1 MTAAFVLGINMAV
14 AGIFAVAF
22 AVVAATNRSAR
33 GARWLALGCGMGIV
47 NAGLEFLLRQQADPV
62 PVGICIFLVF
72 LSALSFALIGVARHY
87 RVRPPWTAMTA
98 IWIVTILLV
107 PVIFS
112 MTYGSLLWR
121 ALYQLPYFAMQA
133 LFGIMIWRSGRRQPL
148 DLLLVAL
155 QAVAAVIYLLKPL
168 FAMLVGTAPT
178 PQDYM
183 ATTYAA
189 ISQSGSVVVL
199 IATGLVMLLV
209 TMRDTTAEMI
219 ARSETD
225 PLSGVLN
232 RRGFERHAEAALARA
247 GESGGDGGDDDG
259 GKAVL
264 IAADLDHF
272 KQINDNFGHA
282 AGDGV
287 IAHFAAM
294 LAEAAPPEAI
304 VGRVGGEEF
313 AVLLPGALLSDGR
326 LYAEAVRTAFAAAE
340 LPVLGVD
347 RRFSASFGVA
357 QSLPA
362 EALPGLFHRAD
373 TALYR
378 AKTGGR
384 NRVRVALGDLP
395 PTPVRGAA

>member
-22 AVVAATNRSAR
+22 TVVAATNRSAR
-33 GARWLALGCGMGIV
+33 GAWWLALGCGVGIV

-62 PVGICIFLVF
+62 PVSIAIFLVF

-87 RVRPPWTAMTA
+87 RVEPPWTAMAA
-98 IWIVTILLV
+98 IWIVTVLLV
-107 PVIFS
+107 PVVFS
-112 MTYGSLLWR
+112 MTYGSLSRLV
-121 ALYQLPYFAMQA
+121 LYQLPYFAMQA
-133 LFGIMIWRSGRRQPL
+133 LFGMMIWRSGRRQPL
-148 DLLLVAL
+148 DLLLVVL
-155 QAVAAVIYLLKPL
+155 QAVGATLYLLKPL
-168 FAMLVGTAPT
+168 FAMLVGTART

-225 PLSGVLN
+225 PLSGVFN
-232 RRGFERHAEAALARA
+232 RRGFERHAEAALAR
-247 GESGGDGGDDDG
+247 E
-259 GKAVL
+259 GKAAL

-272 KQINDNFGHA
+272 KQINDSFGHA

-294 LAEAAPPEAI
+294 LTEAAPSEAI

-313 AVLLPGALLSDGR
+313 AVLLPAALLSDGR
-326 LYAEAVRTAFAAAE
+326 LYAEAVRAAFASTE
-340 LPVLGVD
+340 LPMLGVD

-357 QSLPA
+357 QWMPPETLPD
-362 EALPGLFHRAD
+362 LLHRAD

-378 AKTGGR
+378 AKSGGR
-384 NRVRVALGDLP
+384 NRVCVVLGDLP

>member
-22 AVVAATNRSAR
+22 TVVAATNRSAR
-33 GARWLALGCGMGIV
+33 GAWWLALGCGVGIV

-62 PVGICIFLVF
+62 PVSIAIFLVF

-87 RVRPPWTAMTA
+87 RVEPPWTAMAA
-98 IWIVTILLV
+98 IWIVTVLLV
-107 PVIFS
+107 PVVFS
-112 MTYGSLLWR
+112 MTYGSLSRLV
-121 ALYQLPYFAMQA
+121 LYQLPYFAMQA
-133 LFGIMIWRSGRRQPL
+133 LFGMMIWRSGRRQPL
-148 DLLLVAL
+148 DLLLVVL
-155 QAVAAVIYLLKPL
+155 QAVGATLYLLKPL
-168 FAMLVGTAPT
+168 FAMLVGTART

-225 PLSGVLN
+225 PLSGVFN
-232 RRGFERHAEAALARA
+232 RRGFERHAEAALAREGRA
-247 GESGGDGGDDDG
+247 T
-259 GKAVL
+259 L

-272 KQINDNFGHA
+272 KQINDSFGHA

-294 LAEAAPPEAI
+294 LTEAAPSEAI

-313 AVLLPGALLSDGR
+313 AVLLPAALLSDGR
-326 LYAEAVRTAFAAAE
+326 LYAEAVRAAFASAE

-357 QSLPA
+357 QWMPPETLPD
-362 EALPGLFHRAD
+362 LLHRAD

-378 AKTGGR
+378 AKSGGR
-384 NRVRVALGDLP
+384 NRVCVVLGDLP

>member
-1 MTAAFVLGINMAV
+1 MTAAFVLGINMSV

-33 GARWLALGCGMGIV
+33 GAWWLTLGYGMGIV
-47 NAGLEFLLRQQADPV
+47 NVGLEFLLTRQADPM
-62 PVGICIFLVF
+62 PVGIGIFLVF

-87 RVRPPWTAMTA
+87 RIEPPWAAMTA
-98 IWIVTILLV
+98 IWIAAILLV

-112 MTYGSLLWR
+112 MTYGSLLR
-121 ALYQLPYFAMQA
+121 LALYQLPYFAMQA
-133 LFGIMIWRSGRRQPL
+133 LFGVVIWRSGRRQAL
-148 DLLLVAL
+148 DLLLIAL
-155 QAVAAVIYLLKPL
+155 QAVAATLYLLKPL
-168 FAMLVGTAPT
+168 FAAMVGTARA
-178 PQDYM
+178 PQGYM

-199 IATGLVMLLV
+199 MAIALVLLLV

-225 PLSGVLN
+225 PLSSVFN
-232 RRGFERHAEAALARA
+232 RRGFEQHAEAALARQS
-247 GESGGDGGDDDG
+247 E
-259 GKAVL
+259 AVL

-272 KQINDNFGHA
+272 KRINDSFGHA

-294 LAEAAPPEAI
+294 LTEAAPPGAI

-326 LYAEAVRTAFAAAE
+326 LYAEAVRAAFAAAE

-357 QSLPA
+357 QWMPP
-362 EALPGLFHRAD
+362 EALPDVMHRAD

-378 AKTGGR
+378 AKAGGR

>member
-1 MTAAFVLGINMAV
+1 MTAAFVLGINMVV

-22 AVVAATNRSAR
+22 TVVAATNRSAR
-33 GARWLALGCGMGIV
+33 GAWWLALGCGVGIV

-62 PVGICIFLVF
+62 PVSIAIFLVF

-87 RVRPPWTAMTA
+87 RVEPPWTAMAA
-98 IWIVTILLV
+98 IWIVTVLLV
-107 PVIFS
+107 PVVFS
-112 MTYGSLLWR
+112 MTYGSLSRLV
-121 ALYQLPYFAMQA
+121 LYQLPYFAMQA

-148 DLLLVAL
+148 DLLLVVL
-155 QAVAAVIYLLKPL
+155 QAVGATLYLLKPL
-168 FAMLVGTAPT
+168 FAMLVGTART

-225 PLSGVLN
+225 PLSGVFN
-232 RRGFERHAEAALARA
+232 RRGFERHAEAALAREGRA
-247 GESGGDGGDDDG
+247 T
-259 GKAVL
+259 L

-272 KQINDNFGHA
+272 KQINDSFGHA

-294 LAEAAPPEAI
+294 LTEAAPSEAI

-313 AVLLPGALLSDGR
+313 AVLLPAALLSDGR
-326 LYAEAVRTAFAAAE
+326 LYAEAVRAAFASAE

-357 QSLPA
+357 QWMPPETLPD
-362 EALPGLFHRAD
+362 LLHRAD

-378 AKTGGR
+378 AKSGGR
-384 NRVRVALGDLP
+384 NRVCVVLGDLP